1 VVHTPVMLRTL
12 AILIATMMLV
22 GCKLAVIVPEGG
34 YVTWSSADSGT
45 CQAEDTCVFDVTEF
59 DFARDHRAVPA
70 PGWEFLGWRKGQGYL
85 CGGSIDG
92 CDLSLKAIEEFKDSG
107 DSSQRLLYRVI
118 ATLLA
123 DSKEAFFLEPIF
135 AEIGATSSLLT
146 SYRLLDNAPE
156 SPEPWI
162 HSLREDIVETNDGFY
177 FTFEDKD
184 QSVEGASDTEYVAK
198 VIHQP
203 TVVKCADWCWVRDYG
218 THHIHSLSAN
228 VYSDEGF
235 NVEIS
240 YTDTETRETIFNQWG
255 LSQVPQAIDGLHT
268 GVQSEFDAIAT
279 SQNGT
284 TEIALGALNEVLY
297 NHDGEWRLLENRL
310 GFTGVLP
317 DIFGKTRL
325 VSVKDAVWIINYN
338 ISGGEDRA
346 YRVTS
351 LESREYSMGKEIHQM
366 VADSNGEGVWA
377 LMGEG
382 LYFFP
387 YQVPEGDKKRWSVV
401 VEDLT
406 KDVEI
411 GPSADLHHM
420 AQDTHY
426 VYVNYF
432 KAVRKGS
439 GKICRFM
446 NRDLD
451 QENVEQIRV
460 MKDLFYLGPVSV
472 NDNHGDVYFV
482 YHDSSEAKSLD
493 EVVDYIAVT
502 GTSFIAGCPKWTS
515 RELELYTVN

>member
-1 VVHTPVMLRTL
+1 MITTV
-12 AILIATMMLV
+12 MLV

-34 YVTWSSADSGT
+34 YVTWRSVDSGT
-45 CQAEDTCVFDVTEF
+45 CRAEDTCVVDVTEF
-59 DFARDHRAVPA
+59 DFARDHTAVPD

-85 CGGSIDG
+85 CGGSIDS
-92 CDLSLKAIEEFKDSG
+92 CDLSLVAIEEFKDSG
-107 DSSQRLLYRVI
+107 DSGQRLLYRVI
-118 ATLLA
+118 ATLLS
-123 DSKEAFFLEPIF
+123 DGEEAFFLEPVF
-135 AEIGATSSLLT
+135 GEIGDTSDLFT

-198 VIHQP
+198 VIHRP
-203 TVVKCADWCWVRDYG
+203 TVRKCADWCWVRDYG
-218 THHIHSLSAN
+218 THHIHNISPN
-228 VYSDEGF
+228 VVSDAGF
-235 NVEIS
+235 SVEVS
-240 YTDTETRETIFNQWG
+240 YTDTETRDTVFNQWG
-255 LSQVPQAIDGLHT
+255 MSQVPLAVDHLVGT
-268 GVQSEFDAIAT
+268 ANSFTAVAT
-279 SQNGT
+279 SFDGA
-284 TEIALGALNEVLY
+284 TEIAVTLYNEVLY
-297 NHDGEWRLLENRL
+297 NHDGEWRLLENRQ
-310 GFTGVLP
+310 GFTGSLP
-317 DIFGKTRL
+317 DIHGKTRL
-325 VSVKDAVWIINYN
+325 VAVKDAVWIINYKR
-338 ISGGEDRA
+338 SGEEDRA

-351 LESREYSMGKEIHQM
+351 LESQEYSMGKDIYQM
-366 VADSNGEGVWA
+366 VADSNDDGVWA

-387 YQVPEGDKKRWSVV
+387 YQVAEGDNKRWSVV

-406 KDVEI
+406 KDVQF

-420 AQDTHY
+420 AQDTRN

-432 KAVRKGS
+432 KAVRKRT
-439 GKICRFM
+439 GKICRYM

-451 QENVEQIRV
+451 QENAEQIRV

-472 NDNHGDVYFV
+472 NDRYGEVYFV

-502 GTSFIAGCPKWTS
+502 ETSFIAGCPKWTS

>member
-1 VVHTPVMLRTL
+1 MLYTPAVLRPL
-12 AILIATMMLV
+12 AIFITTITLV

-34 YVTWSSADSGT
+34 YVTWNSTDSGT
-45 CQAEDTCVFDVTEF
+45 CRAEDTCVVDVSDF
-59 DFARDHRAVPA
+59 DFARDHTAVPD

-92 CDLSLKAIEEFKDSG
+92 CDLSLQAIEEFEDSKDSNK
-107 DSSQRLLYRVI
+107 RLLYRVI
-118 ATLLA
+118 ATLLS
-123 DSKEAFFLEPIF
+123 DREEAFFLEPVF
-135 AEIGATSSLLT
+135 GEIGDTSQFST

-184 QSVEGASDTEYVAK
+184 QSIEGASDKEYVAK
-198 VIHQP
+198 VVHQP
-203 TVVKCADWCWVRDYG
+203 TVRKCADWCWVEDYG
-218 THHIHSLSAN
+218 THFIRHLSPN
-228 VYSDEGF
+228 VLADEGF
-235 NVEIS
+235 TFEIS
-240 YTDTETRETIFNQWG
+240 YVDTQSGDHVFNQWG
-255 LSQVPQAIDGLHT
+255 MSQVPLAVDHLVGT
-268 GVQSEFDAIAT
+268 ANSFTAVAT
-279 SQNGT
+279 SFDGA
-284 TEIALGALNEVLY
+284 TEIAVTIYNEVLY

-310 GFTGVLP
+310 GFTGSLP
-317 DIFGKTRL
+317 DIHGHTRL
-325 VSVKDAVWIINYN
+325 VAVKDAVWIITYKL
-338 ISGGEDRA
+338 SGEEDRA

-351 LESREYSMGKEIHQM
+351 LESQEYSMGKEIHQM
-366 VADSNGEGVWA
+366 VADSNDKGIWA

-387 YQVPEGDKKRWSVV
+387 YEVAEGGKKRWSVV

-411 GPSADLHHM
+411 APSADLHHM
-420 AQDTHY
+420 AQDTHN

-432 KAVRKGS
+432 KAVRKGT

-446 NRDLD
+446 NRNLD
-451 QENVEQIRV
+451 QENAEQIRV
-460 MKDLFYLGPVSV
+460 MKDLFYRGPVSV
-472 NDNHGDVYFV
+472 SDRRGDVYFV

-502 GTSFIAGCPKWTS
+502 TTSFIAGCPKWTS
-515 RELELYTVN
+515 RELELYIVN